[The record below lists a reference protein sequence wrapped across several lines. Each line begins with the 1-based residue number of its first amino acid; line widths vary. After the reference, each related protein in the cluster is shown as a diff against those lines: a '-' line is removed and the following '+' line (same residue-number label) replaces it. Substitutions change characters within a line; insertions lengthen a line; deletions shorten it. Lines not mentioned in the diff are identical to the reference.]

1 MPKNDFIFVDESGDP
16 GYQIDPDSG
25 DLVGSEHYVAATL
38 HVCDDSIRFINEHV
52 AAFRYLARMSRELKL
67 PPGQPIFDSLM
78 EPIGA
83 LARTGHNIWASVI
96 YLDKRRYTGSY
107 LKPGGRRPANAVQ
120 FRNYIIRRLLEFHFK
135 HYPLASNQY
144 DLVLDRIEMTKEQ
157 NENLQNYLAGNYN
170 IPTPT
175 NITHASSIYVE
186 SLQIVHHIASGYKD
200 VVSGAQPPRGL
211 SFVNQRNITTY
222 QYFE

>member
-16 GYQIDPDSG
+16 GYEIHPESG
-25 DLVGSEHYVAATL
+25 KLLGSEYYVAATL
-38 HVCDDSIRFINEHV
+38 HVCDDSIRFIHEHV
-52 AAFRYLARMSRELKL
+52 AAFRYLTRLSKELKI
-67 PPGQPIFDSLM
+67 PPGQPNFDSLM
-78 EPIGA
+78 EPIGT
-83 LARTGHNIWASVI
+83 LAREGHNIWASVV
-96 YLDKRRYTGSY
+96 YLDKRTYTGSY
-107 LKPGGRRPANAVQ
+107 LKPGGRHPTNAVQ

-135 HYPLASNQY
+135 HYPLASKQY

-157 NENLQNYLAGNYN
+157 NENLQSYLAGNYN

-186 SLQIVHHIASGYKD
+186 SLQIVQHIASGYKG
-200 VVSGAQPPRGL
+200 VVSGAEPPPGL
-211 SFVNQRNITTY
+211 SFVNERDITTH